1 MPPQPSCE
9 LMIDPTRTWKAW
21 FDLSI
26 HGMRLGWEA
35 QTVIGLRLL
44 RLGLGGPRS
53 RSEAQRMVREK
64 LATLVE
70 AQGAAAAAAILGAY
84 SHRVGKTALKVYRKQ
99 VRSNRRRL
107 AR

>member
-1 MPPQPSCE
+1 
-9 LMIDPTRTWKAW
+9 MIDPTRTWKAW

-26 HGMRLGWEA
+26 DGMRLGWEA
-35 QTVIGLRLL
+35 QNVIGLRLL

-64 LATLVE
+64 VATLVE
-70 AQGAAAAAAILGAY
+70 AQAAAAAAAVMGTN
-84 SHRVGKTALKVYRKQ
+84 SHRVGKKALTVYRKR
-99 VRSNRRRL
+99 VRNNRRRL